1 MRGECNGNFLTS
13 WSVEEWFESVVLNGS
28 VTGVGTIVFDVL
40 DGVDDK
46 GVKGSEIGG
55 EVDGFELSEAVSAR
69 KVATETDVVGESG
82 LFHKEENR
90 VDGGIW

>member
-1 MRGECNGNFLTS
+1 M
-13 WSVEEWFESVVLNGS
+13 V
-28 VTGVGTIVFDVL
+28 

-55 EVDGFELSEAVSAR
+55 EVGGFELSEAVSAR